1 MKLGISK
8 ASIQRPIPP
17 LMLMLIIAVIG
28 IFSYLRLPINAEPN
42 ISFPVITITVSQNGA
57 SPEEMERSV
66 TILVEDSV
74 ASVADIRHISS
85 TISEGES
92 VTTLE
97 FSLEA
102 DINKA
107 LNAVKNAIS
116 EKRSSLPKTVD
127 EPTIEVGDSEG
138 GAIAY
143 YAVESSQMNET
154 ELSAFI
160 DDRIIKELMTLD
172 GVQKVKR
179 LGGRNREIRV
189 EINSEKLNSYKTGI
203 DEISSQIKSISQN
216 TPAGRLLSA
225 EDEYSIKVLSKTP
238 DINKLRELPISLSD
252 GSVIKL
258 SEIASVKDLCNLD
271 RSQSYL
277 NGRRVVGFNVY
288 RTRGA
293 SDTVVYE
300 RVNEAVKKISAM
312 YDNLRIMPVYN
323 SIETTREN
331 FSTAR
336 KTLIEGT
343 ILTVLVVFMFLHNL
357 RSTIIAAIAIPMSI
371 LPAFIVM
378 EFLGYTLNS
387 ISLLALTLVIGILV
401 DDAIVEIENIERHLA
416 MNKRPYKAAIDA
428 SESIGFAVVLIS
440 LTIIAVF
447 LPVSFVSGI
456 TGQYFRQFGI
466 TIAAAVSG
474 SLIVARTITPLLC
487 AYVLLPV
494 TKYQEENSR
503 FSFLRNKYI
512 SLLKLA
518 LQNRKKT
525 ALASVLFLCLSF
537 GGIILIPT
545 AFSPEGDNGLAQVS
559 FTFSPNS
566 KAATTAER
574 LLDIERDVRTMD
586 GVESTFITI
595 NDSDVSKAELL
606 IVLKSHSERNFTKK
620 EFQNRLGEKL
630 SILPDVLYS
639 FNNEMA
645 QRDVTVL
652 LTGKDAT
659 LLEETARLLKEQ
671 MKGIEG
677 IQNIQEKLPLKR
689 KEIQV
694 ELIPYEASR
703 LGVSVQNAADVIRIA
718 TLGDT
723 DGNLGKLNTTQKQIP
738 IRVMLRTIDRG
749 SVDAL
754 KHLIVKSDTGAA
766 VQLNTIAKFNYGIS
780 DAGIERFDRLRRI
793 AVEADLISGYAI
805 GDILSKVNDLDIIK
819 SPPKGI
825 FVPEYGDAEYM
836 NEMFSQFGVA
846 IISGLLLVYVLLSLL
861 FNDLLEPFSIMLALP
876 LSVGGAVLT
885 LLLYGGALDMSS
897 IIGVLMLM
905 GIAAKNSILL
915 TDCINEK
922 RRAGCDRYTSLVEA
936 GEERARPI
944 IMTTIA
950 MIAGMLPSLFYGG
963 SGATFRQSMAVTVI
977 GGLTVSTILSLLI
990 VPVFYSYADDLR
1002 HKALN
1007 LIRAMTSVTRDDI
1020 EQVNSEIQ
1028 K

>member
-8 ASIQRPIPP
+8 ASIQNPIPP
-17 LMLMLIIAVIG
+17 LMLIISVIG
-28 IFSYLRLPINAEPN
+28 IFSYLKLPINAEPN
-42 ISFPVITITVSQNGA
+42 ISFPVLTITVTQNRA

-66 TILVEDSV
+66 TIPVEDAV
-74 ASVADIRHISS
+74 ASVADIRHITSS
-85 TISEGES
+85 ISEGES

-97 FSLEA
+97 FNLET

-107 LNAVKNAIS
+107 LNAVKNSIS
-116 EKRSSLPKTVD
+116 EIRASLPKTVD
-127 EPTIEVGDSEG
+127 EPTIEVGDTEG

-160 DDRIIKELMTLD
+160 DDSIVKELLSLE

-189 EINSEKLNSYKTGI
+189 EVNAEKLNAYKTGI
-203 DEISSQIKSISQN
+203 DEISTQIRNISQN
-216 TPAGRLLSA
+216 TPAGRTLTG
-225 EDEYSIKVLSKTP
+225 EDEYSIKVMSKAA

-252 GSVIKL
+252 GRVIKL
-258 SEIASVKDLCNLD
+258 SEIASVKDRCNLD

-288 RTRGA
+288 RSRGA

-300 RVNEAVKKISAM
+300 RVNAAIEKKSAM
-312 YDNLRIMPVYN
+312 YDNLRILPVYN
-323 SIETTREN
+323 SVDTTKES

-357 RSTIIAAIAIPMSI
+357 RSTIIAAIAIPLSI
-371 LPAFIVM
+371 LPAFAVM
-378 EFLGYTLNS
+378 DFLGYTLNS
-387 ISLLALTLVIGILV
+387 ISILALTLVIGILV
-401 DDAIVEIENIERHLA
+401 DDAIVEIENIEKHLS

-428 SESIGFAVVLIS
+428 SESIGFAVILIS

-466 TIAAAVSG
+466 TVAAAVTG

-487 AYVLLPV
+487 AYILKPV
-494 TKYQEENSR
+494 TEHKEENSR
-503 FSFLRNKYI
+503 YS
-512 SLLKLA
+512 SLKNSYVYLLNLA
-518 LQNRKKT
+518 LSNRKKT
-525 ALASVLFLCLSF
+525 AFASVLFLCLSF
-537 GGIILIPT
+537 MGMTLIPT
-545 AFSPEGDNGLAQVS
+545 AFSPEGDNGLTQVS
-559 FTFSPNS
+559 FTLSPNS
-566 KAATTAER
+566 TAETTAQR
-574 LLDIERDVRTMD
+574 LLEIEKDVRAQD
-586 GVESTFITI
+586 GVKSTFITI
-595 NDSDVSKAELL
+595 NNSDVSKAELL
-606 IVLKSHSERNFTKK
+606 IVLKPHAERNFTKK
-620 EFQNRLGEKL
+620 EFQNSLGQRLT
-630 SILPDVLYS
+630 SLPDLIFS
-639 FNNEMA
+639 FNNEMS
-645 QRDVTVL
+645 QRDVSVL
-652 LTGKDAT
+652 LTGKDAR
-659 LLEETARLLKEQ
+659 LLEDTAQVLKEQ

-689 KEIQV
+689 KELQV
-694 ELIPYEASR
+694 ELSPYEASR
-703 LGVSVQNAADVIRIA
+703 QGVSVQSAGDVIRIA

-723 DGNLGKLNTTQKQIP
+723 DSNLGKMSTPQKQLP
-738 IRVMLRTIDRG
+738 IRVMLRENDRY
-749 SVDAL
+749 SADVL
-754 KHLIVKSDTGAA
+754 KHLIVKSDTGRA
-766 VQLNTIAKFNYGIS
+766 VQLNTIASFCYGVS
-780 DAGIERFDRLRRI
+780 DAGIERFDRGRRI
-793 AVEADLISGYAI
+793 AVEADLISGYTI
-805 GDILSKVNDLDIIK
+805 GDILSKVHDLDILKNLPK
-819 SPPKGI
+819 SV
-825 FVPEYGDAEYM
+825 FMPEYGDEEYM

-861 FNDLLEPFSIMLALP
+861 FNDLIEPFSIMLALP
-876 LSVGGAVLT
+876 LSIGGAVIA

-897 IIGVLMLM
+897 IIGILMLM

-922 RRAGCDRYTSLVEA
+922 RRAGCDRYTSLIEA

-950 MIAGMLPSLFYGG
+950 MIAGMVPSLFYGG

-977 GGLTVSTILSLLI
+977 GGLTVSTVLSLLI

-1002 HKALN
+1002 HKALTI
-1007 LIRAMTSVTRDDI
+1007 IRAMTTVTKEDI
-1020 EQVNSEIQ
+1020 EKEKS
-1028 K
+1028 

>member
-28 IFSYLRLPINAEPN
+28 IFSYLKLPINAEPN

-66 TILVEDSV
+66 TILVEDAV

-85 TISEGES
+85 TINEGES

-172 GVQKVKR
+172 GVQKVNR

-203 DEISSQIKSISQN
+203 DEISSQIKNISQN

-238 DINKLRELPISLSD
+238 DINKLRDLPISLSD

-271 RSQSYL
+271 RSLSYL

-288 RTRGA
+288 RTRGV

-300 RVNEAVKKISAM
+300 RVNEAVKKISSL

-323 SIETTREN
+323 SVETTREN
-331 FSTAR
+331 FTTAR

-401 DDAIVEIENIERHLA
+401 DDAIVEIENIERHLS

-487 AYVLLPV
+487 AYILLPV
-494 TKYQEENSR
+494 TTYKEENSR
-503 FSFLRNKYI
+503 FSFLKNRYI
-512 SLLKLA
+512 YLLKLA
-518 LQNRKKT
+518 LQNRKIT

-537 GGIILIPT
+537 GGIALIPT
-545 AFSPEGDNGLAQVS
+545 AFSPEGDNGLSQVS

-566 KAATTAER
+566 KADTTAER
-574 LLDIERDVRTMD
+574 LLDIERDVRTLD

-595 NDSDVSKAELL
+595 NNSDVSKAELL
-606 IVLKSHSERNFTKK
+606 VVLKPHAERNFTKK

-630 SILPDVLYS
+630 SSLPDVLYS

-652 LTGKDAT
+652 LTGKDAN
-659 LLEETARLLKEQ
+659 LLEETALLLKEQ

-689 KEIQV
+689 KEILV
-694 ELIPYEASR
+694 ELSPYEASR
-703 LGVSVQNAADVIRIA
+703 LGVSVQNAGDVIRIA

-738 IRVMLRTIDRG
+738 IRVMLRQIDRS

-754 KHLIVKSDTGAA
+754 KHLIVKSDTGVA

-805 GDILSKVNDLDIIK
+805 GDVLSKVNDLDILK

-825 FVPEYGDAEYM
+825 FTPEYGDAEYM

-861 FNDLLEPFSIMLALP
+861 FNDLIEPFSIMLALP
-876 LSVGGAVLT
+876 LSVGGAVLA

-922 RRAGCDRYTSLVEA
+922 RRSGCDRYTSLVEA

-950 MIAGMLPSLFYGG
+950 MIAGMIPSLFYGG

-1002 HKALN
+1002 HKAFN
-1007 LIRAMTSVTRDDI
+1007 LITAMTSVTRDDI